1 MAQLF
6 LACLPHWAGNTCDQS
21 VYCLNNLCLRQFLC
35 TPDQSLSYSCLC
47 ALGWVGKYCE
57 NKTSFSAAKFM
68 GNSYIKYIDPDY
80 KKRNLQFT
88 TIYLN
93 FSTTETEGLIVW
105 IGKAQNAE
113 NDFLEIGL
121 HNQSLKI
128 AVNLGESLS
137 VPMTYNNGTFYHNKW
152 HLVREIQN
160 QTLIKAYLDDSLI
173 LRILTHTK
181 NLLF

>member
-1 MAQLF
+1 M
-6 LACLPHWAGNTCDQS
+6 D
-21 VYCLNNLCLRQFLC
+21 
-35 TPDQSLSYSCLC
+35 
-47 ALGWVGKYCE
+47 
-57 NKTSFSAAKFM
+57 
-68 GNSYIKYIDPDY
+68 NSYIKCIDPDY

-93 FSTTETEGLIVW
+93 FSTTETGGLIVW

-113 NDFLEIGL
+113 NDFLAIGL

-137 VPMTYNNGTFYHNKW
+137 VPMTYNNGTFCHNKW
-152 HLVREIQN
+152 HRVREIQN

-173 LRILTHTK
+173 LSEDIDPYKKFVALNYDGISYLGGFEYGQK
-181 NLLF
+181 

>member
-1 MAQLF
+1 M
-6 LACLPHWAGNTCDQS
+6 D
-21 VYCLNNLCLRQFLC
+21 R
-35 TPDQSLSYSCLC
+35 
-47 ALGWVGKYCE
+47 
-57 NKTSFSAAKFM
+57 
-68 GNSYIKYIDPDY
+68 
-80 KKRNLQFT
+80 
-88 TIYLN
+88 
-93 FSTTETEGLIVW
+93 
-105 IGKAQNAE
+105 KAQNAE